1 MHYLNEVTHTK
12 YLDMLIDKRLRWSK
26 HIDYITP
33 KGANQVLTFLQ
44 RNLLKMNC
52 YRTFV
57 YPIVDYCSTVW
68 SLYTLCNI
76 NRIEA
81 IQKHATRFVFN
92 VFSYYFSVTYS

>member
-12 YLDMLIDKRLRWSK
+12 YLDMLIDKRLRWSR

-57 YPIVDYCSTVW
+57 YPIAPQSGRCTHCATSIELKLFKSMPLD
-68 SLYTLCNI
+68 LCLMSFPI
-76 NRIEA
+76 IL
-81 IQKHATRFVFN
+81 V
-92 VFSYYFSVTYS
+92 